1 MSIRGRG
8 GGREGGRS
16 VHIFSVHL
24 YGMYSSIPLGV
35 AHRREGGREGREGRG
50 TERTHVQCTPVLYV
64 PEELKDVAAL
74 LVTLP
79 VTQVSVERLFSAM
92 KLFKSD
98 LRSRMKADALESLL
112 ILKANQ

>member
-1 MSIRGRG
+1 MPTLKRNRERSIYDII
-8 GGREGGRS
+8 E
-16 VHIFSVHL
+16 
-24 YGMYSSIPLGV
+24 
-35 AHRREGGREGREGRG
+35 
-50 TERTHVQCTPVLYV
+50 TEY

>member
-1 MSIRGRG
+1 MG
-8 GGREGGRS
+8 
-16 VHIFSVHL
+16 
-24 YGMYSSIPLGV
+24 IPYTYE
-35 AHRREGGREGREGRG
+35 HTREGGREGRG
-50 TERTHVQCTPVLYV
+50 TEKALRSLENKMPTLKRNRERSIYDIIETKY
-64 PEELKDVAAL
+64 PEDLKDVAAL

>member
-1 MSIRGRG
+1 MPTLKRNRERSIYDII
-8 GGREGGRS
+8 END
-16 VHIFSVHL
+16 
-24 YGMYSSIPLGV
+24 YPDD
-35 AHRREGGREGREGRG
+35 
-50 TERTHVQCTPVLYV
+50 
-64 PEELKDVAAL
+64 LKDVAAL

-98 LRSRMKADALESLL
+98 LRSRVKADALESLL

>member
-1 MSIRGRG
+1 MPPLKRNRERSIYDII
-8 GGREGGRS
+8 END
-16 VHIFSVHL
+16 
-24 YGMYSSIPLGV
+24 YPDD
-35 AHRREGGREGREGRG
+35 
-50 TERTHVQCTPVLYV
+50 
-64 PEELKDVAAL
+64 LKDVAAL

-98 LRSRMKADALESLL
+98 LHSRMKADALESLL

>member
-1 MSIRGRG
+1 MPPLKRNRERSIYDII
-8 GGREGGRS
+8 END
-16 VHIFSVHL
+16 
-24 YGMYSSIPLGV
+24 YPDD
-35 AHRREGGREGREGRG
+35 
-50 TERTHVQCTPVLYV
+50 
-64 PEELKDVAAL
+64 LKDVAAL

-98 LRSRMKADALESLL
+98 LRSRVKADALESLL

>member
-1 MSIRGRG
+1 MPTLKRNRERSIYDII
-8 GGREGGRS
+8 END
-16 VHIFSVHL
+16 
-24 YGMYSSIPLGV
+24 YPDD
-35 AHRREGGREGREGRG
+35 
-50 TERTHVQCTPVLYV
+50 
-64 PEELKDVAAL
+64 LKDVAAL